1 MMDYE
6 IFKCV
11 VEDKFMGFLPE
22 EYHDHVL
29 MINPVNK
36 INRTFDGLT
45 VTKDVPG
52 VSVSPTIYVND
63 MYEDYLKTE
72 DLDAILKMY
81 AEGLVDSMDQIAD
94 NHWIVDAE
102 FCKRNVIF
110 NLINTA
116 QNSALL
122 AEVPHRAFNDLSV
135 IYCVVID
142 LVQDNTM
149 ILSNAL
155 AGDLG
160 LTEEMLYDLAM
171 VNTRRILPPEIDTLD
186 NHMSDIFP
194 ELALVEA
201 PLESQLFFVGNERA
215 KYGAANMLYEDIF
228 DDLSEKIGTDLYI
241 MPSSV
246 HEVLAISVKHVDPTD
261 LVQLVSF
268 VNENALELKDKLSN
282 QIYLYD
288 RKQHKV
294 MLVTEAQD
302 SRDDA
307 ADENVDKVSVTNE
320 YGVVIEFE
328 KAVGFMDDVLRE
340 EIHEELAPCTE
351 QDFFDEYAKRHEQKF
366 GEKWVLA
373 EENPCY

>member
-22 EYHDHVL
+22 EYHDQVL
-29 MINPVNK
+29 RIVSVNK
-36 INRTFDGLT
+36 INRTLDGLT

-81 AEGLVDSMDQIAD
+81 ADLFVNSMNQMIDTP
-94 NHWIVDAE
+94 WIEDAE

-110 NLINTA
+110 NVINTA
-116 QNSALL
+116 QNSTLL
-122 AEVPHRAFNDLSV
+122 ADVPHREFNDLSV
-135 IYCVVID
+135 IYRVVVD
-142 LVQDNTM
+142 LVQGITL
-149 ILSNAL
+149 ILSNAH

-171 VNTRRILPPEIDTLD
+171 VNTRRILPPVIGTLD
-186 NHMSDIFP
+186 NLMSDISP
-194 ELALVEA
+194 ELTLVKR
-201 PLESQLFFVGNERA
+201 PLELQLFYIGNESA
-215 KYGAANMLYEDIF
+215 QYGAANMLYEDIF

-246 HEVLAISVKHVDPTD
+246 HEVLAISVKRVDPTD

-373 EENPCY
+373 DENPCY